1 MFLVTL
7 PLHPLQGVRFLAEEA
22 LAEAVRCYRGCREL
36 CIDLMADL
44 CDNDNCN
51 DEKSQVPPNIHGN
64 AADCGGAASS
74 SSTAAT
80 AARGSLVRAEYNLGM
95 ALVEQKMFRDATPHL
110 SAVGEGF
117 KKMVNEGSAATG
129 PGTEEGRS
137 TPDIAEPFFSPS
149 VWKAA
154 LTVHP
159 EGISDLGGL
168 YASSLALLGECF
180 ASSSPFCSSP
190 SSLAEV
196 GGIAAVHRE
205 EDTAAAA
212 HSTSLPLGMSV
223 NPRGDRLVTAVG
235 TLQASV
241 EAFLSVED
249 PAGAVDALERLV
261 RILRLFKGREERYL
275 VRATNLCDRVS
286 SAAAPRS
293 TSGGHGCDADGSAG
307 EGEPHN
313 NDNDDLELEIDQ
325 VREKIKAL
333 HIRLGGSGGGLAGCG
348 QDMASRRWLEVGGR
362 RGGGAGGE
370 CFSSEV
376 IERSSQQEPLDGTK
390 HVTNAP
396 PGNARTCK
404 VTAGGF
410 QHRVGPLPTAGFAQR
425 RRRLRTT
432 TSAPTTYGTGRHK
445 SEADEEGGLL
455 NVSTLPRTSTTRQKR
470 PLPDTDAQG
479 EDNYRLSATSG
490 TSGVT
495 ASGTAAGEALMLG
508 GGGGLGGQ
516 MLGSFSRVRAAA
528 VAAADEA
535 ALNVELIAVA
545 NGGDVGE
552 GRRGVRVG
560 RREGERT
567 AFAAYRETV
576 RWEPLQENNDFSRR
590 SGIDSGEQKQ
600 FSDTLFE
607 LFAGVIAW

>member
-1 MFLVTL
+1 MGPFGLGKLQLSFMLLVNL

-36 CIDLMADL
+36 CIDLMVDR

-51 DEKSQVPPNIHGN
+51 DEKSQVPPNMHGN
-64 AADCGGAASS
+64 TADCGGAASS
-74 SSTAAT
+74 SSITAT
-80 AARGSLVRAEYNLGM
+80 ASRGSLVRAEYNLGM

-110 SAVGEGF
+110 SAVGDGF
-117 KKMVNEGSAATG
+117 KKIVKEGSAATG

-137 TPDIAEPFFSPS
+137 TPDIPEPFFSPS

-154 LTVHP
+154 LTVHL

-180 ASSSPFCSSP
+180 ESSSP
-190 SSLAEV
+190 SSSSSSSPADV

-205 EDTAAAA
+205 VDTAAAA
-212 HSTSLPLGMSV
+212 HSTTLPLGMSV

-261 RILRLFKGREERYL
+261 RILRLFKGGEEPYL
-275 VRATNLCDRVS
+275 ARAATLCDRVS
-286 SAAAPRS
+286 SVAAPRS
-293 TSGGHGCDADGSAG
+293 TNGGHGCDADGSAG
-307 EGEPHN
+307 GGEPHN
-313 NDNDDLELEIDQ
+313 NDDDDLEVEIDQ

-333 HIRLGGSGGGLAGCG
+333 HVRLGGSGGGLAGCG
-348 QDMASRRWLEVGGR
+348 QDTASRRWLEVGGG
-362 RGGGAGGE
+362 RGGGRGA
-370 CFSSEV
+370 CFASEV
-376 IERSSQQEPLDGTK
+376 TERGSQQEPQDGTK
-390 HVTNAP
+390 HVTTAP

-404 VTAGGF
+404 VAAGGF

-432 TSAPTTYGTGRHK
+432 TSAPTTYGTGRHR
-445 SEADEEGGLL
+445 SEAEEEGGPL
-455 NVSTLPRTSTTRQKR
+455 NVSTLPRTSTTRRKR

-479 EDNYRLSATSG
+479 EDNDRLSATPG

-495 ASGTAAGEALMLG
+495 ASGIAAGEALMLG

-516 MLGSFSRVRAAA
+516 MLGSFSRLRAAA

-535 ALNVELIAVA
+535 ALNVELLGVA

-552 GRRGVRVG
+552 GRRRVRVG

-567 AFAAYRETV
+567 AFAAYRDTV
-576 RWEPLQENNDFSRR
+576 RRKPLQGNNEFIRR
-590 SGIDSGEQKQ
+590 SAIDGGEQK
-600 FSDTLFE
+600 
-607 LFAGVIAW
+607 